1 MQVQV
6 LCAHADTLL
15 DNLTVEEMLM
25 YTAEMKNPVRESLAT
40 KKAKVALVLEQLAL
54 MSYRNVKI
62 GNALDRGI
70 SGCSL
75 NHPASSETLA
85 LLCMAARGTLASEH
99 VKVALRLAQLLLTIC
114 GGVKTGHAPGRCL
127 SGITSP

>member
-1 MQVQV
+1 MIQVQELTGV
-6 LCAHADTLL
+6 ELLCASADTLL

-54 MSYRNVKI
+54 TSCRNVKI

-70 SGCSL
+70 SGSSPGSLQSQGHDYCSDWL
-75 NHPASSETLA
+75 QKGPWPMSSPRWSCYWHKHHPPS
-85 LLCMAARGTLASEH
+85 
-99 VKVALRLAQLLLTIC
+99 VA
-114 GGVKTGHAPGRCL
+114 V
-127 SGITSP
+127 

>member
-1 MQVQV
+1 MS
-6 LCAHADTLL
+6 ADTLL

-54 MSYRNVKI
+54 TSCRNVKI

-70 SGCSL
+70 SGG
-75 NHPASSETLA
+75 SSSCIVSSGTLA
-85 LLCMAARGTLASEH
+85 LPCLGAQGLLARKQAKWRCHWHSCRSPL
-99 VKVALRLAQLLLTIC
+99 VA
-114 GGVKTGHAPGRCL
+114 V
-127 SGITSP
+127 

>member
-1 MQVQV
+1 MIQVQELTGV
-6 LCAHADTLL
+6 ELLCASADTLL

-54 MSYRNVKI
+54 TSCRNVKI

-70 SGCSL
+70 SGGSPGSL
-75 NHPASSETLA
+75 QSLIP
-85 LLCMAARGTLASEH
+85 
-99 VKVALRLAQLLLTIC
+99 
-114 GGVKTGHAPGRCL
+114 
-127 SGITSP
+127 